1 MIALIIQIVIGAGA
15 VMLYEGIR
23 VTNVLSLPLV
33 FCLYLLFTKAPVLS
47 TKKDKYIT
55 FITAAIIDF
64 LLFLHGTQVIHQY
77 SFESVEKIIALL
89 IMMIGAFIIIER
101 ILESLYVVATDRMIV
116 VDNNED
122 VKKLGFIKPFL
133 IILGCW
139 LPFFLWLFPGNVTS
153 DSTTQILQAISH
165 SYSNHH
171 PVFQTWLIQ
180 GVLMLTSIFT
190 DSLNAVVAICI
201 IVQSTFLAFVFAY
214 VINTLSEFKVKKTI
228 CIGVLLYYAIMPYN
242 IMMALNM
249 WKDTLFSAGF
259 LLLIV
264 SLWKIGY
271 TRNKMD
277 LVFLFMGGI
286 LVCMLRNNGWY
297 AFIVLFPI
305 ASIFLWGRRKDA
317 IIVLAMI
324 FAISLGIRGPIFDRL
339 NVSNPN
345 VVESLAIPMQQ
356 IANVIT
362 KEGRI
367 TASEICLISEV
378 IEIER
383 VPETYDVHVADPIK
397 NLILEKGNTDF
408 IVENKGDFLKLWLSI
423 GLKNPGM
430 YLEAF
435 VNQTEGYYNPDIQRW
450 QYTQGVWDT
459 QMPIY
464 STPLLPLQI
473 CNFLKWYVSD
483 WMYRIPL
490 LGMLKSIGFFVWIM
504 FILLGLCII
513 RKRYEIILIYF
524 PLVLY
529 WGTLLVAT
537 PVADEFRYIYCLFI
551 AMPILIVASL
561 LKTSIDYLKG
571 NEKR

>member
-1 MIALIIQIVIGAGA
+1 MIRILIQIMVAAGA
-15 VMLYEGIR
+15 VMLYEGIS

-33 FCLYLLFTKAPVLS
+33 LGLYLLLTKTPALS
-47 TKKDKYIT
+47 NKKDKNVT
-55 FITAAIIDF
+55 RITAAIINF
-64 LLFLHGTQVIHQY
+64 LLLLHGTQVIHQY
-77 SFESVEKIIALL
+77 NFEGMEKIIALL

-101 ILESLYVVATDRMIV
+101 VLESLYAVANSGIIV
-116 VDNNED
+116 IENNGG
-122 VKKLGFIKPFL
+122 VKNLGFIKPFL
-133 IILGCW
+133 IIMGCW

-153 DSTTQILQAISH
+153 DSTTQILQAINH
-165 SYSNHH
+165 NYSNHH

-180 GVLMLTSIFT
+180 GVLLLTSLFT
-190 DSLNAVVAICI
+190 NNLQAVVAICI
-201 IVQSTFLAFVFAY
+201 ILQCVFLAFVFTY
-214 VINTLSEFKVKKTI
+214 VVNTLSEFKVKTPI

-259 LLLIV
+259 LLFVV
-264 SLWKIGY
+264 SLWRVVFFESKL
-271 TRNKMD
+271 D
-277 LVFLFMGGI
+277 LAFLFIGGV

-305 ASIFLWGRRKDA
+305 ASIFLWRKRKEA

-324 FAISLGIRGPIFDRL
+324 FAVSLGIRGPIFDRL

-362 KEGRI
+362 KEGKM
-367 TASEICLISEV
+367 TVTEIGLISEV
-378 IEIER
+378 IEIDR

-397 NLILEKGNTDF
+397 NLILEKGNTDY
-408 IVENKGDFLKLWLSI
+408 IVENKGDFLKSWLSI

-464 STPLLPLQI
+464 STPLLPSPI
-473 CNFLKWYVSD
+473 CKVLKWYVSD
-483 WMYRIPL
+483 WMYMIPL
-490 LGMLKSIGFFVWIM
+490 LGLLKSIGFFVWIM
-504 FILLGLCII
+504 FILLGLSII
-513 RKRYEIILIYF
+513 RNRYEIILICA

-551 AMPILIVASL
+551 AMPILIAVALSE
-561 LKTSIDYLKG
+561 TRNDFLKG
-571 NEKR
+571 NEKK

>member
-1 MIALIIQIVIGAGA
+1 MIRILVQIMLAAGA
-15 VMLYEGIR
+15 VMLYEGIS

-33 FCLYLLFTKAPVLS
+33 LGLYLLLTKTPALS
-47 TKKDKYIT
+47 KKKDKNVT
-55 FITAAIIDF
+55 RITAAIINF
-64 LLFLHGTQVIHQY
+64 LLLLHGTQVIHQY
-77 SFESVEKIIALL
+77 NFEGMEKTIALL

-101 ILESLYVVATDRMIV
+101 VLESLYAVANSGIIV
-116 VDNNED
+116 IENNGD
-122 VKKLGFIKPFL
+122 VKNLGFIKPFL
-133 IILGCW
+133 IIMGCW

-153 DSTTQILQAISH
+153 DSTTQILQAINH
-165 SYSNHH
+165 NYSNHH

-180 GVLMLTSIFT
+180 GVLLLTSLFT
-190 DSLNAVVAICI
+190 NNLQAVVAICI
-201 IVQSTFLAFVFAY
+201 ILQCVFLAFVFTY
-214 VINTLSEFKVKKTI
+214 VVNTLSEFKVKTPI

-259 LLLIV
+259 LLLVV
-264 SLWKIGY
+264 SLWRVVFFESKL
-271 TRNKMD
+271 D
-277 LVFLFMGGI
+277 LAFLFIGGV

-297 AFIVLFPI
+297 AFIMLFPI
-305 ASIFLWGRRKDA
+305 ASIFLWRKRKEA
-317 IIVLAMI
+317 IIVLAMV
-324 FAISLGIRGPIFDRL
+324 FAVSLGIRGPIFDRL

-362 KEGRI
+362 KEGKM
-367 TASEICLISEV
+367 TVTEIGLISEV
-378 IEIER
+378 IEIDR

-397 NLILEKGNTDF
+397 NLILEKGNTDY
-408 IVENKGDFLKLWLSI
+408 IVENKGDFLKSWLSI

-464 STPLLPLQI
+464 STPLLPSPI
-473 CNFLKWYVSD
+473 CKVLKWYVSD
-483 WMYRIPL
+483 WMYMIPL
-490 LGMLKSIGFFVWIM
+490 LGLLKSIGFFVWIM
-504 FILLGLCII
+504 FILLGLSII
-513 RKRYEIILIYF
+513 RNRYEIILICA

-551 AMPILIVASL
+551 AMPILIAVALSE
-561 LKTSIDYLKG
+561 TRNDFLKG
-571 NEKR
+571 NEKK